1 MLQYLEWKRLY
12 SSYYRSA
19 LDYFDS
25 MIQKENEDLV
35 LNDVEFKNNEVIISY
50 ENFETGFGYYK
61 SIKIEDFL
69 NFHYDNLNKQ

>member
-1 MLQYLEWKRLY
+1 MLAYLEWKRLY

-19 LDYFDS
+19 LDYFYS
-25 MIQKENEDLV
+25 NIQKENDDIALI
-35 LNDVEFKNNEVIISY
+35 DIEFKINEVIISY
-50 ENFETGFGYYK
+50 ENLETGFGYYK